1 MKFIDENDL
10 NCIWTIRCDNR
21 NGTR

>member
-10 NCIWTIRCDNR
+10 NYIWTIRCDNW